1 MAPSPKSTSK
11 VPNPANF
18 LEALRGLRDVPGD
31 FKQEAKIQV
40 TKMFTQDVPEM
51 LGLKSSGTL
60 NPNESVSLNQLDSA
74 KKEGFDTA
82 NRQFEMRLHQMR
94 QEDEAR
100 ARKQEQIIREQI
112 KSIQEEVKLLA
123 KSAGELTQE
132 IEVATFQAV
141 RNPGAYHQTFFA
153 HLRTIIVAMRKRVV
167 DSRHWLAEFNGRARK
182 KSHYWGNVQKSGT
195 KYMLSSE
202 RYMVT
207 STG

>member
-1 MAPSPKSTSK
+1 MTPSPKSTNK
-11 VPNPANF
+11 RPTPANF
-18 LEALRGLRDVPGD
+18 LEALRDLREIPGD
-31 FKQEAKIQV
+31 FKQEAKIQI
-40 TKMFTQDVPEM
+40 TKMFTQDAPEI

-60 NPNESVSLNQLDSA
+60 APNESVSLNQLDSA
-74 KKEGFDTA
+74 KREGFDSA
-82 NRQFEMRLHQMR
+82 SKQFEMRLSQMR

-100 ARKQEQIIREQI
+100 TRKQTEVITQQI
-112 KSIQEEVKLLA
+112 KTIQEEVKTLA
-123 KSAGELTQE
+123 KSACEFSHE

-141 RNPGAYHQTFFA
+141 RNPGVYHQSFFS
-153 HLRTIIVAMRKRVV
+153 HLRTIIVTMRKRVT

-182 KSHYWGNVQKSGT
+182 KSHYWGQVQKSGT